1 MFMLRFVTYF
11 VGLSILVGCTFPSYT
26 FNGGQVHPD
35 AKTVS
40 IAFFEN
46 NSALGPSNLGQTFTE
61 ALRDLFQSQ
70 TKLDLITEDG
80 DLAYEGVISNYVVQP
95 ISIQGNQTAAQN
107 RLTITVRVVYRSKV
121 EQGKDFEQGFTR
133 FADFQ
138 SSQDLT
144 SVESQLIDDI
154 FDQITQDIYNKTL
167 GDW

>member
-1 MFMLRFVTYF
+1 MLRFITYL
-11 VGLSILVGCTFPSYT
+11 VGLSIIVSCTIPQYSFT
-26 FNGGQVHPD
+26 GGTPTPG
-35 AKTVS
+35 AESIS

-46 NSALGPSNLGQTFTE
+46 NTALGPSNLGQTFTE
-61 ALRDLFQSQ
+61 TLRDLFQSQ
-70 TKLDLITEDG
+70 TKLELITEDG

-107 RLTITVRVVYRSKV
+107 RLTITIQVLFQNKIDPSKS
-121 EQGKDFEQGFTR
+121 FEQGFTR

-138 SSQDLT
+138 SSQDLS
-144 SVESQLIDDI
+144 SVETQLIDDI